1 MVKIKEIIDYIES
14 HELLSLIVLLIIF
27 SLSLIFGKVGF
38 RIHNVFLILLC
49 YIFFIGF
56 MILDFGYVFFASM
69 FKEEG
74 NK

>member
-14 HELLSLIVLLIIF
+14 HELLSLTVLLIIF

-38 RIHNVFLILLC
+38 RIHNIFLILLC

-56 MILDFGYVFFASM
+56 M
-69 FKEEG
+69 
-74 NK
+74 